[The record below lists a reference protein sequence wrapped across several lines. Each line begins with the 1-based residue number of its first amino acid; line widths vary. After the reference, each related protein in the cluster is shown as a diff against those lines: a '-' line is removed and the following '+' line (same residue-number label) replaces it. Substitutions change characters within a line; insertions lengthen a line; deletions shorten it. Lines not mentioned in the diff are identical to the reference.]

1 MAKHIRGRYEGSI
14 SQPPSGHWRAQ
25 TTPINGHRITRT
37 FKTKLE
43 ALTWLRDTQ
52 SELTRGFD
60 YQGSKT
66 LLKNYLHDWLKT
78 SRIAL
83 RPKTADS
90 YSRTMDKHII
100 PNLGEV
106 PLKDLT
112 PFQVEKF
119 YAGLIEKGVGIRTV
133 RLVHSILHCALERAV
148 LQSLL
153 TRNPASHAVLPRY
166 KHGEMK
172 VLDDLQVNQF
182 LLAAIDSPF
191 VALYHLAVKTGMRM
205 GELLGLRWSDLLWGS
220 GRLYVQ
226 RQLQDVRG
234 MGSFFQEPKTS
245 SGRRTLQLGEGTIQ
259 ALREHSEFQ
268 HIQKEIAGKRWQD
281 NDLIFPSKIGTPL
294 NPSNLRLDFNRVLE
308 RAGVPRVRF
317 HDLRHTSASLMLNNG
332 IPVIVVSKILGH
344 SKPSIT
350 LDIYGHLYNE
360 MQGDVA
366 RLMDELVSP
375 IKFTLPR
382 KVYSGS
388 SRGELISN
396 LNPNICNDLHR

>member
-14 SQPPSGHWRAQ
+14 SHRPSGHWRVQ
-25 TTPINGHRITRT
+25 TSPINGHRVTRT

-43 ALTWLRDTQ
+43 ALTWLRDMQT
-52 SELTRGFD
+52 ELQRGFD

-66 LLKNYLHDWLKT
+66 LLKDYLHDWLET

-90 YSRTMDKHII
+90 YSRTVQKHII
-100 PNLGEV
+100 PDLGEI

-148 LQSLL
+148 IQSML
-153 TRNPASHAVLPRY
+153 TRNPASHAALPRY

-172 VLDDLQVNQF
+172 VLDEGQVNRF

-191 VALYHLAVKTGMRM
+191 VGLYHLAVKTGMRQ
-205 GELLGLRWSDLLWGS
+205 GELLGLRWSDLQWGS
-220 GRLYVQ
+220 GRLYVH

-259 ALREHSEFQ
+259 ALREQREFQ
-268 HIQKEIAGKRWQD
+268 RLQKKLAGQRWRE
-281 NDLIFPSKIGTPL
+281 NDLIFPSNIGTPL
-294 NPSNLRLDFNRVLE
+294 NPSNLRLDFNQVLE

-317 HDLRHTSASLMLNNG
+317 HDLRHTAASLMLNNG
-332 IPVIVVSKILGH
+332 IPALVVSKILGH

-350 LDIYGHLYNE
+350 MDIYGHLYNE
-360 MQGDVA
+360 MQGDAA
-366 RLMDELVSP
+366 RLMDQLVSP
-375 IKFTLPR
+375 IKINLPG
-382 KVYSGS
+382 KVYSVASQG
-388 SRGELISN
+388 G
-396 LNPNICNDLHR
+396 

>member
-1 MAKHIRGRYEGSI
+1 MAKHIRGRYEGSL
-14 SQPPSGHWRAQ
+14 SKPPSGHWRAQ

-43 ALTWLRDTQ
+43 AITWLRDTQ

-66 LLKNYLHDWLKT
+66 LLKNYLHDWLET

-100 PNLGEV
+100 PILGEV

-148 LQSLL
+148 LQSML

-172 VLDDLQVNQF
+172 VLDEVQINRF

-191 VALYHLAVKTGMRM
+191 VGLYHLAVKTGMRL
-205 GELLGLRWSDLLWGS
+205 GELLGLRWADLQWGS
-220 GRLYVQ
+220 GRLNVQ

-245 SGRRTLQLGEGTIQ
+245 SGRRTILLGEGTIQ
-259 ALREHSEFQ
+259 ALREQREFQ
-268 HIQKEIAGKRWQD
+268 RLQKELAGLRWQE

-308 RAGVPRVRF
+308 RAGVPKVRL
-317 HDLRHTSASLMLNNG
+317 HDLRHSAASLMLNNG

-350 LDIYGHLYNE
+350 IDIYGHLYNE
-360 MQGDVA
+360 MQTDAA
-366 RLMDELVSP
+366 RLMDQLVSP
-375 IKFTLPR
+375 IKIKLPG
-382 KVYSGS
+382 KVYSETPSGY
-388 SRGELISN
+388 L
-396 LNPNICNDLHR
+396 P

>member
-1 MAKHIRGRYEGSI
+1 M
-14 SQPPSGHWRAQ
+14 
-25 TTPINGHRITRT
+25 
-37 FKTKLE
+37 
-43 ALTWLRDTQ
+43 Q
-52 SELTRGFD
+52 SELTRGFN

-66 LLKNYLHDWLKT
+66 LFKVYLQNWLET

-83 RPKTADS
+83 RPKTADG
-90 YSRTMDKHII
+90 YSRTLDKHII
-100 PNLGEV
+100 PSLGEV

-133 RLVHSILHCALERAV
+133 RLVHSILHCAVERAV
-148 LQSLL
+148 LQSQL

-166 KHGEMK
+166 KHGEMMI
-172 VLDDLQVNQF
+172 LDDLQVNQF
-182 LLAAIDSPF
+182 LLAAIDSPY
-191 VALYHLAVKTGMRM
+191 VGLYHLAVKIGMRM
-205 GELLGLRWSDLLWGS
+205 GELLGLKWSDLQWGS

-259 ALREHSEFQ
+259 ALREHIEFQ
-268 HIQKEIAGKRWQD
+268 AMQKEIAGQRWQE

-294 NPSNLRLDFNRVLE
+294 NPSNLRLDFNRVVE
-308 RAGVPRVRF
+308 RSGVPRVRF
-317 HDLRHTSASLMLNNG
+317 HDLRHSAASLMLNNG

-344 SKPSIT
+344 AKPSIT

-360 MQGDVA
+360 MQGDAA

-388 SRGELISN
+388 SRGG
-396 LNPNICNDLHR
+396 

>member
-1 MAKHIRGRYEGSI
+1 MAKHIRGRNEGSI
-14 SQPPSGHWRAQ
+14 SRAPSGHWRAQ

-43 ALTWLRDTQ
+43 ALTWLRDMQ
-52 SELTRGFD
+52 AELQRGFD

-66 LLKNYLHDWLKT
+66 LLKVYLRDWLET

-90 YSRTMDKHII
+90 YSRTMEKHII
-100 PNLGEV
+100 PSLGDV

-148 LQSLL
+148 FQLLL
-153 TRNPASHAVLPRY
+153 TRNPAAHTALPRY

-172 VLDDLQVNQF
+172 VLDESQVNQF
-182 LLAAIDSPF
+182 LLAAIDSPY
-191 VALYHLAVKTGMRM
+191 VALYHLAVKTGMRQ
-205 GELLGLRWSDLLWGS
+205 GELLGLRWSDLQWGS
-220 GRLYVQ
+220 GRLNVQ

-234 MGSFFQEPKTS
+234 MGCFFQEPKTR

-268 HIQKEIAGKRWQD
+268 LSQKGLAGQRWKE
-281 NDLIFPSKIGTPL
+281 NDLILPSKIGTPL
-294 NPSNLRLDFNRVLE
+294 NPSNLRLDFNRVIE
-308 RAGVPRVRF
+308 RAEVPRVRF
-317 HDLRHTSASLMLNNG
+317 HDLRHTAASLMLNNG
-332 IPVIVVSKILGH
+332 IPALVVSKILGH

-350 LDIYGHLYNE
+350 LDIYGYLYNE
-360 MQGDVA
+360 MQADAA
-366 RLMDELVSP
+366 RLMDQLVSP
-375 IKFTLPR
+375 IKINLPG
-382 KVYSGS
+382 KVYSVASQG
-388 SRGELISN
+388 
-396 LNPNICNDLHR
+396 

>member
-14 SQPPSGHWRAQ
+14 SQRPSGHWRVQ
-25 TTPINGHRITRT
+25 TSPNNGHRITRT

-43 ALTWLRDTQ
+43 ALTWLRDMQ
-52 SELTRGFD
+52 AELQRGFD
-60 YQGSKT
+60 YQGSKS
-66 LLKNYLHDWLKT
+66 LLKDYLHDWLET

-90 YSRTMDKHII
+90 YSRTMQKHII
-100 PNLGEV
+100 PNLGDV

-119 YAGLIEKGVGIRTV
+119 YAGLIVKGVGIRTV
-133 RLVHSILHCALERAV
+133 RLVHSILHSALERAV
-148 LQSLL
+148 FQLLL
-153 TRNPASHAVLPRY
+153 TRNPAAHTALPRY

-172 VLDDLQVNQF
+172 VLDEGQVNQF
-182 LLAAIDSPF
+182 LMAAIDSPY
-191 VALYHLAVKTGMRM
+191 VGLYHLAVKTGMRK
-205 GELLGLRWSDLLWGS
+205 GELLGLKWSDLQWGS
-220 GRLYVQ
+220 GRLNVQ

-234 MGSFFQEPKTS
+234 MGSFFQAPKTS

-259 ALREHSEFQ
+259 ALREQGEFQ
-268 HIQKEIAGKRWQD
+268 KLQKECAGHRWQE

-308 RAGVPRVRF
+308 RAGGPRVRF
-317 HDLRHTSASLMLNNG
+317 HDLRHTAASLMLNNG

-350 LDIYGHLYNE
+350 LDIYGHLCNE
-360 MQGDVA
+360 MQGDAA
-366 RLMDELVSP
+366 RLMDQLVSP
-375 IKFTLPR
+375 IKINFPG
-382 KVYSGS
+382 KVYSAS
-388 SRGELISN
+388 SQGGL
-396 LNPNICNDLHR
+396 

>member
-14 SQPPSGHWRAQ
+14 SQRLSGHWRAQ
-25 TTPINGHRITRT
+25 TTPINNHRVTRT

-43 ALTWLRDTQ
+43 ALTWLRDMQ

-66 LLKNYLHDWLKT
+66 LLKNYLHDWLET

-119 YAGLIEKGVGIRTV
+119 YAGLIENGVGIRTV

-148 LQSLL
+148 FQLLL
-153 TRNPASHAVLPRY
+153 TRNPAAHTALPRY

-172 VLDDLQVNQF
+172 VLDEGEVNQF
-182 LLAAIDSPF
+182 LLAAIDSPYIG
-191 VALYHLAVKTGMRM
+191 LYHLAVKTGMRK
-205 GELLGLRWSDLLWGS
+205 GELLGLKWSDLQWGS
-220 GRLYVQ
+220 GRLNVQ

-245 SGRRTLQLGEGTIQ
+245 SGRRTLMLGEGTIQ
-259 ALREHSEFQ
+259 TLREHCEFQ
-268 HIQKEIAGKRWQD
+268 QIQKELAGQRWHE

-308 RAGVPRVRF
+308 RAGIPRVRF
-317 HDLRHTSASLMLNNG
+317 HDLRHTAASLMLNNG
-332 IPVIVVSKILGH
+332 IPVLVVSKILGH

-360 MQGDVA
+360 MQVEAG
-366 RLMDELVSP
+366 RLMDKLVSP
-375 IKFTLPR
+375 IKINLPG
-382 KVYSGS
+382 KVYSVS
-388 SRGELISN
+388 SQGG
-396 LNPNICNDLHR
+396 